1 MFIQFTVLL
10 RYPAGTVSPHPFTAI
25 LRGHI
30 LSVRAKQPRFQ
41 VRGTKGTYVK
51 YGVDIQEDQL
61 RVIPSVDKIHGEG
74 FGVEPEDLWGTL
86 DNMQDDG
93 TVATSA

>member
-1 MFIQFTVLL
+1 LQFTVIL

-30 LSVRAKQPRFQ
+30 LSVRTKQPRFQ

-51 YGVDIQEDQL
+51 YGGDIQESQL
-61 RVIPSVDKIHGEG
+61 RVVSSADKIHDEG
-74 FGVEPEDLWGTL
+74 FGVEPEDLWGTV
-86 DNMQDDG
+86 DNMHDDG
-93 TVATSA
+93 NVTAST